1 MKPRRLKQAIEA
13 YGLRKKYGYTWEIIG
28 RRMKTNPG
36 TIRKIVETYAIA
48 NDMEWPLEMYSRGR
62 MIYEM
67 LEEGM
72 TLISIRNETGIETY
86 NARKYARDYARRRS
100 RPWPIH

>member
-36 TIRKIVETYAIA
+36 TIRKIVETYAI
-48 NDMEWPLEMYSRGR
+48 
-62 MIYEM
+62 
-67 LEEGM
+67 
-72 TLISIRNETGIETY
+72 
-86 NARKYARDYARRRS
+86 
-100 RPWPIH
+100 